1 MKTSQQIKLHHT
13 YKNASL
19 FMAFV
24 RKEFHHIFRD
34 HTSMLILLVMPVLML
49 VLFGYALNTE
59 VRNSKFAVYD
69 PSNDVATND
78 IVERL
83 QLDNYFKLVKRLN
96 HPGDVQ
102 QVFNRGEVAMVVVFP
117 DHFYENLSHEG
128 SAQIQLMADGS
139 DPNTATT
146 ITNYAGNIIAK
157 YAAEK
162 LGSSEAIKPMVIQPN
177 VKLLYNPSLK
187 AAYNFVPGVMGMII
201 LLICA
206 MMTSVSI
213 TREKERGTMEVL
225 LVSPMKPIYVI
236 LSKTVP
242 YFLLSAINLLT
253 ILLIAVFVMEVP
265 IVGSL
270 SLLIILS
277 LLYIFV
283 CLSFGILISS
293 IVQTQLAAMV
303 ISAIGLMMPVMILSG
318 MMFPIDNMPWIL
330 QRVSDIIPAKWY
342 ILAIKKIMIKGL
354 SWDAVLV
361 ELSVLTG
368 MAVVLIA
375 ISLKKFKKRLE

>member
-1 MKTSQQIKLHHT
+1 
-13 YKNASL
+13 
-19 FMAFV
+19 
-24 RKEFHHIFRD
+24 
-34 HTSMLILLVMPVLML
+34 
-49 VLFGYALNTE
+49 
-59 VRNSKFAVYD
+59 
-69 PSNDVATND
+69 
-78 IVERL
+78 
-83 QLDNYFKLVKRLN
+83 
-96 HPGDVQ
+96 
-102 QVFNRGEVAMVVVFP
+102 
-117 DHFYENLSHEG
+117 
-128 SAQIQLMADGS
+128 
-139 DPNTATT
+139 
-146 ITNYAGNIIAK
+146 
-157 YAAEK
+157 
-162 LGSSEAIKPMVIQPN
+162 
-177 VKLLYNPSLK
+177 
-187 AAYNFVPGVMGMII
+187 
-201 LLICA
+201 
-206 MMTSVSI
+206 MTSVSI

-342 ILAIKKIMIKGL
+342 ILATKKIMIKGL